1 LEMDHQVKFLIFHQN
16 LLLKHQ
22 PIDKGPTNIYTWPP
36 RWERIDHSVDITEYR
51 LQPVY
56 CHVSYIVSNTI
67 YNMGKVFP
75 LGTVSGHMALWC
87 IDWLTPKSRMVGS
100 SLLIGYLLLNWA
112 PCLYFS
118 PL

>member
-1 LEMDHQVKFLIFHQN
+1 LIFHQN

-22 PIDKGPTNIYTWPP
+22 PIDKGPTNIYTWPS
-36 RWERIDHSVDITEYR
+36 RWERIGHSVDITEYR

-75 LGTVSGHMALWC
+75 LGSVRPHGLIMH
-87 IDWLTPKSRMVGS
+87 WLAHPQEWNGWHISPKNN
-100 SLLIGYLLLNWA
+100 IGK
-112 PCLYFS
+112 
-118 PL
+118 